1 MHFHIP
7 THNGG
12 MYLEGFPGQPG
23 NQAKFIANQKDS
35 GGIHNLKHELVH
47 FLDAGFNLH
56 SDF

>member
-1 MHFHIP
+1 
-7 THNGG
+7 